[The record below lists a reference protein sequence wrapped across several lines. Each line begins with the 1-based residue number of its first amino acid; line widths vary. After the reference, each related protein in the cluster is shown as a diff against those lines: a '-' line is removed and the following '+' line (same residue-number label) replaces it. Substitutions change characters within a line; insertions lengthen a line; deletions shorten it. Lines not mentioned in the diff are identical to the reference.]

1 MDEVKPIEPIKRMPR
16 QRQRPAPA
24 VRMLNRVMRRV
35 DLYHRLLTMPW
46 TGFFALLAAAYV
58 AFNAIFALL
67 YRLQDGSIAES
78 GRSFANAFFF
88 SVQTM
93 ATIGYGEMRPAT
105 LYANLLVS
113 AEVLL
118 GLLGFALATGVI
130 FARFSRPTAR
140 VMFSQVAV
148 VTRHDGKPTLMFRAA
163 NQRANRILE
172 AQVSLTLA
180 RNEVTAEGDQMRRFH
195 NLAVERSRTPLF
207 VLSWS
212 VMHVIDASSPL
223 HGASSDS
230 LAAQQAQAIVTII
243 GLDETLSQT
252 IHARHVYDAAD
263 ILFGRRLA
271 DILTRGLGPTPV
283 VDYSRFHDTVE

>member
-1 MDEVKPIEPIKRMPR
+1 MDEGKPIEPGKRSPP
-16 QRQRPAPA
+16 QRRRPPPA
-24 VRMLNRVMRRV
+24 IEMEHSV

-46 TGFFALLAAAYV
+46 TGFFSLLAVAYL
-58 AFNAIFALL
+58 AFNTAFALL
-67 YRLQDGSIAES
+67 YWFQEGSIANS
-78 GRSFANAFFF
+78 DRSFANAFFF

-93 ATIGYGEMRPAT
+93 ATIGYGEMRPVT

-113 AEVLL
+113 VEVLL
-118 GLLGFALATGVI
+118 GLMGFALATGVI

-140 VMFSQVAV
+140 VMFSAVAV

-172 AQVSLTLA
+172 AQVTVTLA
-180 RNEVTAEGDQMRRFH
+180 RNEITAEGENMRRFYD
-195 NLAVERSRTPLF
+195 LAAARSRTPLF

-212 VMHVIDASSPL
+212 VMHVIDDSSPL
-223 HGASSDS
+223 SGATPDS
-230 LAAQQAQAIVTII
+230 LAGQQAQIIVTII

-252 IHARHVYDAAD
+252 VHARHTYNASD

-271 DILTRGLGPTPV
+271 NILTRGLGPTPV
-283 VDYSRFHDTVE
+283 VDYSRFHDTVG